1 MTRNS
6 ILKRPMFFALAAVL
20 LLASIVPVLVRNTAS
35 AYTLPDHR
43 EIKMDSSKASNTG
56 TTYNVS
62 WYSNSGSTYTIKGIV
77 VDFCDETPI
86 IGDTTCTKPTGF
98 SIASNAVSL
107 TSGIS
112 GGTWVSGAS
121 TANSGRTLI
130 LTDSTGNSLTSGG
143 QGGGG
148 TNVNFTINNVTNPS
162 TSNHTFY
169 ARIYAYTTTS
179 DATSYTP
186 SVLGTPTEAGGIALS
201 TADQITIQSKVQERL
216 TFCVYTSAVQAN
228 CSGTST
234 TNPVILGDATTGV
247 LDPGHSYTNIQAKYN
262 VATNASNGVT
272 VRAKGTTLTSG
283 SFTIDPVGASATAS
297 SVGTEQFGLCTFRD
311 TGGSAGPSSTLTPA
325 SPYNNGSCGTVTTGM
340 DLAGSAQFGYDVATG
355 GGTGNNFLSTYGA
368 TIANKTAGDFSTGV
382 LAFLGNI
389 ANTTEPGIYTSTLT
403 FIATGN
409 Y

>member
-20 LLASIVPVLVRNTAS
+20 LLASIVPVLVRNMAS

-77 VDFCDETPI
+77 VDFCEETPI

-98 SIASNAVSL
+98 SIASNSVS
-107 TSGIS
+107 TVSGIS
-112 GGTWVSGAS
+112 GGTWTSGA
-121 TANSGRTLI
+121 TVANSNRTLI
-130 LTDSTGNSLTSGG
+130 LTDSSGNSLTSGG

-148 TNVNFTINNVTNPS
+148 TQVNFTINNVTNPS
-162 TSNHTFY
+162 TSNHTYY
-169 ARIYAYTTTS
+169 ARIYAYSTTT
-179 DATSYTP
+179 DATNYTP
-186 SVLGTPTEAGGIALS
+186 SAIGTPTEAGGIALS
-201 TADQITIQSKVQERL
+201 TADQITVQSKVQERL
-216 TFCVYTSAVQAN
+216 TFCVYTSAIQAN
-228 CSGTST
+228 CTGTST
-234 TNPVILGDATTGV
+234 TNPVVLGDATTGV
-247 LDPGHSYTNIQAKYN
+247 LDPGHSYTNTDAKYD

-272 VRAKGTTLTSG
+272 IRAKGTTLTSG
-283 SFTIDPVGASATAS
+283 SFTIDAVGATAAAS
-297 SVGTEQFGLCTFRD
+297 SVGGEQFGLCTYRAS
-311 TGGSAGPSSTLTPA
+311 GGGAGASTTLTPA
-325 SPYNNGSCGTVTTGM
+325 SPYNSGNCSSVTTGM
-340 DLAGSAQFGYDVATG
+340 DAAGSATFAYDVT
-355 GGTGNNFLSTYGA
+355 TSNNNFLSTYGA

-389 ANTTEPGIYTSTLT
+389 SNTTEPGIYTSTLT